1 MAPMTEDLTT
11 KVSAPAGAVESGGR
25 RRARQ
30 PPLLGED
37 DGPSAHSSSRIG
49 GSCPASKSREA
60 DGRTLGFWPE
70 TAAHESRSSGSFRDD
85 PSRLKDSVLE
95 QEREVIR
102 GMVRAAHLHAPDAAL
117 DVRIV
122 DAFHFRVDDPVADVF
137 FPMPSEVLAVR
148 LHLADQDR
156 RGPEVPHPLAQLKEV
171 LPGILESRHD
181 FEHRQRIDHEDL
193 EVEGAL
199 QVRRV
204 HLENLEPRAVRL
216 SIEVP
221 ADRPEV
227 DEAHLRLDIMRA
239 QAHLLEM
246 AREVVAALLQRDV
259 RAGFP
264 LSEGVLVDHVE
275 RDRGLH
281 RPRFTGEEDD
291 LTDGDAA
298 VEFLVEPVD
307 ERTDSVPLGHTVVSI
322 GRCVYNRSEAVIRGE
337 QRLRTGEKTKKERG
351 SNRELKYEGGSGIR

>member
-1 MAPMTEDLTT
+1 MTEDLTT

-85 PSRLKDSVLE
+85 SSRLKDSVLE

-181 FEHRQRIDHEDL
+181 FDHRQRI
-193 EVEGAL
+193 
-199 QVRRV
+199 
-204 HLENLEPRAVRL
+204 
-216 SIEVP
+216 
-221 ADRPEV
+221 
-227 DEAHLRLDIMRA
+227 
-239 QAHLLEM
+239 
-246 AREVVAALLQRDV
+246 
-259 RAGFP
+259 
-264 LSEGVLVDHVE
+264 
-275 RDRGLH
+275 
-281 RPRFTGEEDD
+281 
-291 LTDGDAA
+291 
-298 VEFLVEPVD
+298 EPVD
-307 ERTDSVPLGHTVVSI
+307 ERTDSVPLGHAVVSI
-322 GRCVYNRSEAVIRGE
+322 GRCGYNRSEAVIRGE
-337 QRLRTGEKTKKERG
+337 QRLRTERKRKK
-351 SNRELKYEGGSGIR
+351 KGGVIAN